1 MISRINARVP
11 LCVKLIGA
19 FAAVIL
25 LGGATAYWLVER
37 AMREGFQVYS
47 TQSGIIHAYELQP
60 LFADY
65 YTRNGSW
72 RGIENFFAAT
82 GSPSPMSHEMMYQMN
97 PAMLLYHYNLI
108 LADEDGTILLA
119 PNQQL
124 VGRRLTQEALIN
136 GVPINTATQRVGTLL
151 AGSLENTFNPLEQ
164 AFLDSISRSIL
175 IASLIAALAAL
186 IVGALLLRQLTV
198 PLRQLARATEQIAS
212 GNSGP
217 GPRLPVHSQDE
228 LGQLSAAFNRMATRL
243 DKSEQLRRQMTA
255 DIAHELRTPLTVIE
269 GNLQAV
275 LDGIYEPTPQMIASL
290 HEESQLLSRIIH
302 DLRDLSLAEAGEL
315 PLHPKRTDLHGLV
328 RRIAATLESQM
339 QRKRIQL
346 VADIP
351 KNPLDIALDAERIS
365 QVLLNLLSN
374 AERHTPEGGQ
384 IKIRVWQQADETFVS
399 VSDTGPGIAPQDL
412 PYVFE
417 RFWRADRSRTRASGG
432 SGLGLAIAKQF
443 IEAHGGRVWVESP
456 PDQGTTFTFSLPLA
470 PLSASNPR

>member
-11 LCVKLIGA
+11 LRVKLIGA

-37 AMREGFQVYS
+37 ALREGFQVYS

-72 RGIENFFAAT
+72 RGIENFFSAT
-82 GSPSPMSHEMMYQMN
+82 GSPSPMGHEMMYQMN

-151 AGSLENTFNPLEQ
+151 AGSLENAFNPLEQ

-217 GPRLPVHSQDE
+217 GPRLPVYSQDE
-228 LGQLSAAFNRMATRL
+228 LGQLSAAFNRMAARL
-243 DKSEQLRRQMTA
+243 DTSEQLRRQMTA

-290 HEESQLLSRIIH
+290 HEESQLLSRIIN

-315 PLHPKRTDLHGLV
+315 RLNRQATDLRGLI
-328 RRIAATLESQM
+328 RRVIAVFKPQLQH
-339 QRKRIQL
+339 KKIQL
-346 VADIP
+346 VLDVPEESLIADC
-351 KNPLDIALDAERIS
+351 DSERIA

-374 AERHTPEGGQ
+374 AQRYTPDGG
-384 IKIRVWQQADETFVS
+384 KIHVRLVRQNEDALVS

-417 RFWRADRSRTRASGG
+417 RFWRADRSRARGSGG

-456 PDQGTTFTFSLPLA
+456 PQQGTTFTFSLPLT
-470 PLSASNPR
+470 PSSADNPR